1 MRSGS
6 PMHYDRALD
15 PLIAF
20 GNCRARF
27 KAESQLSVRKLL
39 YGRPGLRHTP
49 ALNLSHYDLRNRCC
63 CRHARRQRT
72 ACDWRGRQ
80 RDAPSREWPP
90 GLE

>member
-20 GNCRARF
+20 GNCGARF

-49 ALNLSHYDLRNRCC
+49 ALNLSHYDLRQPMLLPAREAAANRM
-63 CRHARRQRT
+63 
-72 ACDWRGRQ
+72 
-80 RDAPSREWPP
+80 
-90 GLE
+90 